1 MVDQHDG
8 FVSAPPDHSPAYA
21 APQAVPLDGIQPP
34 VIRMLGKVG
43 NLLDVRP
50 EKILHAALRLCI
62 SYTWNRYIAIEQF
75 LDAHA
80 QLIKVNV
87 MVFHTLTAL
96 YFLHTGQVRQV
107 GPPVPL

>member
-1 MVDQHDG
+1 MVLSPLPRTIAQHTLRPRP
-8 FVSAPPDHSPAYA
+8 S
-21 APQAVPLDGIQPP
+21 PLDGIQPP